1 MEVSE
6 IIALLPER
14 LLDELAIATKVN
26 YYSKKLQGQ
35 VLFKLLLYCILSYK
49 DNSLRMMQSAYES
62 IGFKLLNAQLPLG
75 SIHYSSIS
83 ERLNAL
89 DATYVEKIYKASV
102 KLYKQQLD
110 KKQVQQQPAIIRFDS
125 TIVSLSA
132 TLLKTGYHLKGGD
145 ADHVRQL
152 KFTIGLSDIP
162 TSAHFFDE
170 QLYTSENVA
179 LKEAIFSSI
188 EQPAKAHSIIL
199 FDKGINSRKTYDQ
212 LTEEHVPF
220 ISRIEAHSR
229 YEELLTNQLKEPLK
243 TPTLTIVSDS
253 WAYLFS
259 SNGKSR
265 HPFRLIRA
273 VVNRSGEQLLF
284 ISNIAD
290 LGAEVIAMVYKRRW
304 DIEVFFKFLKQE
316 LNFSHLINRSEN
328 GIQVMFYATMI
339 AAVLLLVYKTTNQ
352 LNGYKLVKY
361 QFINELQTILVKNF
375 VLMCGGN
382 PDLVDTLLNK
392 PPPSLA
398 TL

>member
-1 MEVSE
+1 MIVEVSD
-6 IIALLPER
+6 ILALLPDR
-14 LLDELAIATKVN
+14 LLDELAAETKVN

-35 VLFKLLLYCILSYK
+35 VMFKLLLYCILCYK
-49 DNSLRMMQSAYES
+49 DNSLRIMQSAYES
-62 IGFKLLNAQLPLG
+62 IGFRLLNAHLPSG

-89 DATYVEKIYKASV
+89 ESTYVEKLYKACV
-102 KLYKQQLD
+102 KIYRQQLS
-110 KKQVQQQPAIIRFDS
+110 KKETQQQPAVIRFDS

-162 TSAHFFDE
+162 TAAHFFNE
-170 QLYTSENVA
+170 QVYTSENTA
-179 LKEAIFSSI
+179 LKEAIFTSI
-188 EQPAKAHSIIL
+188 QPVDKAHHITV
-199 FDKGINSRKTYDQ
+199 FDKGINSRKTYDR

-220 ISRIEAHSR
+220 VSRVEVHSR
-229 YEELLTNQLKEPLK
+229 YEELLTNQLESPVE

-259 SNGKSR
+259 SNGKST

-273 VVNRSGEQLLF
+273 VIKRSGEELLF

-290 LGAEVIAMVYKRRW
+290 LSAEVIAAIYKRRW
-304 DIEVFFKFLKQE
+304 DIEAFFKFLKQE
-316 LNFSHLINRSEN
+316 LHFSHLVNRTEN
-328 GIQVMFYATMI
+328 GIRVMFYATMI

-352 LNGYKLVKY
+352 LNGYKIVKH
-361 QFINELQTILVKNF
+361 QFINELQTALVRDF
-375 VLMCGGN
+375 VLLCGGN
-382 PDLVDTLLNK
+382 PDLVDRLLNK
-392 PPPSLA
+392 PPPL
-398 TL
+398 